1 MHKKDALLI
10 EIGTEELPAKSAKSL
25 SEMLGTLLAQQLTK
39 ENFGFGA
46 IKNFSTPRR
55 IAVLIE
61 KVDANQ
67 PDKCI
72 ERKGPALSVAVD
84 ENQKPTAAGLGF
96 ARSCGVNFEDLDIQR
111 SENNAWLI
119 DRHKQVGKAL
129 IDIAPTIVQDC
140 VHRLHPGKTMR
151 WSSFDIEFLRPVH
164 WVVLMYGNQPIP
176 TEILDLATTQQTF
189 GHRFHHPEA
198 LLIPDAMAYES
209 ILETQGHVIPDFEK
223 RRAKIKGQIYD
234 LCAKSN
240 TRALFNDTLL
250 DEVTGLVEWPV
261 AYLATYAEDFL
272 TLPKEVLVC
281 SIEHHQKCF
290 PVESQTGEL
299 KPYFI
304 GVSNIESTEPS
315 QIVIG
320 NERVMRARLAD
331 AAFFY
336 YTDKKQ
342 TLESRLEALKSIAF
356 QVKLGSLWDKTHR
369 LSALAAWIGA
379 QWQLDNAALAQAQRA
394 GLLAKTDLATEMV
407 REFPELQGV
416 MGYYYALHDKEPDG
430 VAIALQEQY
439 FPRFSGDTIP
449 TTRVGCAL
457 AIADRIDNL
466 VGIFSLG
473 QMPSGDKDPFGLK
486 RAAMGI
492 SRILIESALSIP
504 LNDLIEKAADNY
516 ASLIEK
522 RDFIPMLKLFIIER
536 LRAWYSE
543 KGVSTDTF
551 NAVIAIQDNEPL
563 DIHHRIMA
571 VEQFKQLPQAQ
582 ALTLANKRV
591 SNILNQATLSVT
603 HASMEPNP
611 QLFETE
617 AEKNLYLQIK
627 QLQAATNQKQNY
639 VGRLTEFASLQRC
652 VDQFFDDVM
661 VMDADQGQRN
671 NRLQLL
677 TQLRSL
683 FLQVADI
690 SVLQA

>member
-10 EIGTEELPAKSAKSL
+10 EIGTEELPAKSAKLL
-25 SEMLGTLLAQQLTK
+25 SEMLGNLLAQHLTK
-39 ENFGFGA
+39 EDFGWGE

-61 KVDANQ
+61 DVDIRQ
-67 PDKCI
+67 PDKAI
-72 ERKGPALSVAVD
+72 ERKGPALTAALD
-84 ENQKPTAAGLGF
+84 KEQKPTAAGLGF
-96 ARSCGVNFEDLDIQR
+96 ARSCGVSFEDLEIQR
-111 SENNAWLI
+111 SENSAWLI
-119 DRHKQVGKAL
+119 YRHKQPGKAL
-129 IDIAPTIVQDC
+129 VEIAPFIVQDSI
-140 VHRLHPGKTMR
+140 HKLHPGKTMR
-151 WSSFDIEFLRPVH
+151 WSTFDIEFLRPVH
-164 WVVLMYGNQPIP
+164 WIVLMFGNQLIS
-176 TEILDLATTQQTF
+176 TEILDFSTTQQTF
-189 GHRFHHPEA
+189 GHRFHRPQA
-198 LLIPDAMAYES
+198 LLIPEAKAYES
-209 ILETQGHVIPDFEK
+209 ILETQGQVIPDFQK
-223 RRAKIKGQIYD
+223 RRAKIKTQIQE
-234 LCAKSN
+234 LCIESK
-240 TRALFNDTLL
+240 TRAIFNESLL

-261 AYLATYAEDFL
+261 AFLATYTEDFL
-272 TLPKEVLVC
+272 TLPKEVLTC

-290 PVESQTGEL
+290 PVENQTGEL

-304 GVSNIESTEPS
+304 GVSNIGSSDPS

-342 TLESRLEALKSIAF
+342 SLENRLAALKSIAF
-356 QVKLGSLWDKTHR
+356 QVKLGSLWDKTQR
-369 LSALAAWIGA
+369 LSALAIWIGE
-379 QWQLDNAALAQAQRA
+379 QWRLQSEALVQVQRA
-394 GLLAKTDLATEMV
+394 GLLSKTDLATEMV
-407 REFPELQGV
+407 REFPELQGI
-416 MGYYYALHDKEPDG
+416 MGYYYALHDKEPEG

-439 FPRFSGDTIP
+439 LPRFSGDRLP
-449 TTRVGCAL
+449 TTQIGCAL

-473 QMPSGDKDPFGLK
+473 QIPSGDKDPFGLK

-492 SRILIESALSIP
+492 SRILIENALSVS
-504 LNDLIEKAADNY
+504 LDDLIEKAVDNY

-522 RDFIPMLKLFIIER
+522 RDFVPALKLFIIER

-543 KGVSTDTF
+543 KGISTDIF

-591 SNILNQATLSVT
+591 SNILSQATVST
-603 HASMEPNP
+603 SHSPTEPNP
-611 QLFETE
+611 QLFKTD

-627 QLQAATNQKQNY
+627 QLQTTNQKQNY
-639 VGRLTEFASLQRC
+639 VSRLTEFASLQRC

-661 VMDADQGQRN
+661 VMDSDQGQRN

-677 TQLRSL
+677 VQLRSL